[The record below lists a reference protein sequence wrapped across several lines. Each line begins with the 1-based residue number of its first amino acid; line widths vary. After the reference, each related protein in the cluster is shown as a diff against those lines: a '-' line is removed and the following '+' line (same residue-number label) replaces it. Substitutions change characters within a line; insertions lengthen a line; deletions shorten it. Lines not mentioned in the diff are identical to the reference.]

1 VLCGLGY
8 DCGLAKVADWFKRAA
23 QSLFRSERLIAFLWR
38 EAKHTRHPGFRMSG
52 NIARKLNV
60 RVVRHIHSV
69 RPPHHRSMLQV
80 FGVSCF
86 DKLVT
91 ERSAIGNHQPHGFS
105 GADLDDARTKGH
117 VVRPNAYRASGG

>member
-1 VLCGLGY
+1 
-8 DCGLAKVADWFKRAA
+8 LAKVADWFKRAA

-38 EAKHTRHPGFRMSG
+38 EAKHNRHPGFRRSE

-60 RVVRHIHSV
+60 RVVRHMHSV
-69 RPPHHRSMLQV
+69 RPPHHCSMLQV
-80 FGVSCF
+80 FGVRRN

-91 ERSAIGNHQPHGFS
+91 ERSAIGNQQSHGVS

-117 VVRPNAYRASGG
+117 VVRPNAYRAPGG